1 MRGGGNNCKNNKCT
15 LKIVDNK
22 IGDINLNANNIVSFY
37 YYEDIDT
44 DKEPIKILM
53 NLGGSEIN
61 YLQFGTVVIK
71 SADKNVYKVNYTEP
85 NHEGEL
91 ENISKGINTPFFLNR
106 IVAESFKLLATKPDK
121 SFMKNAKTLKGFI
134 EMVFP
139 PTKNFF
145 GSPVE
150 NAKAPKFYDAI
161 DREFNDDIAIESN
174 ATESNATAPPI
185 TTPPI
190 TTPTITTPTITT
202 QTITTPP
209 IETELLDILKEE
221 IKKKINLVN
230 LNLDDTTDPNAVK
243 IKEHLNQAGKYI
255 APFLQYQNII
265 QKLGLKLENP
275 DLIPIPM
282 LESLARLFK
291 VYGPTTEESVVKSI
305 KDINI
310 GGVVKIYK
318 KTEFEPFMT
327 KFKDVAAEK
336 DVHPFFNTDKMPDDA
351 GEYFILVGVNIAMFN
366 EKPIPLPVLLL
377 SNGTY
382 TTLNKVSF
390 FGKIQPT
397 PPKTPYTYIIFEK
410 NTLGLPDT
418 RLASTIYSRLT
429 RKITATPDLATPVVP
444 TQGGRRTKKQRKYR
458 KYRK

>member
-1 MRGGGNNCKNNKCT
+1 MRGGGNNCKDGKCT
-15 LKIVDNK
+15 LNIVNNK
-22 IGDINLNANNIVSFY
+22 IGDIDLNANNIVSFY
-37 YYEDIDT
+37 YYEDKNT
-44 DKEPIKILM
+44 EEKPIKILM
-53 NLGGSEIN
+53 ELGVSETN
-61 YLQFGTVVIK
+61 FLQFVVIK
-71 SADKNVYKVNYTEP
+71 SANKYVYKVNYTGD
-85 NHEGEL
+85 NHGEL
-91 ENISKGINTPFFLNR
+91 EDIGKGNIIPFFLNR
-106 IVAESFKLLATKPDK
+106 IVAESFKLVAKKPGK
-121 SFMKNAKTLKGFI
+121 NFMRDAKTLKELTLKGFI
-134 EMVFP
+134 ERVFP

-145 GSPVE
+145 GSHVKNV
-150 NAKAPKFYDAI
+150 NAPEFYDDI
-161 DREFNDDIAIESN
+161 DIEFNDDIAIESN
-174 ATESNATAPPI
+174 AT
-185 TTPPI
+185 TPTI

-202 QTITTPP
+202 PTITTPTITIPP

-230 LNLDDTTDPNAVK
+230 LDLDDKTDPNAVK

-265 QKLGLKLENP
+265 QKLDLKIENP
-275 DLIPIPM
+275 DLIPIPIPM

-291 VYGPTTEESVVKSI
+291 VYGPNTETSVVTSI

-397 PPKTPYTYIIFEK
+397 PPKIPNQYIIFEK

-418 RLASTIYSRLT
+418 RLASSTISSMFT
-429 RKITATPDLATPVVP
+429 RKSTATPDVATPAVP